1 MSLIEARDITLS
13 ARIGEMSV
21 DVLRHI
27 SFTLEKGETL
37 GLVGES
43 GAGKSMIGRL
53 FSQLL
58 PPGFAVTSGELHFDG
73 LDLINMPAI
82 KRRRLLGKRITFVP
96 QEPMTAL
103 NPVLTIGS
111 QFNEHLRRLGVR
123 GAAARRNL
131 AIKNLSDVHLPEPKS
146 LLGKYPHQLSGGMCQ
161 RVLIALAFAGDPA
174 FVVADEPTTALD
186 VMTQARIMALI
197 AEMQQLHG
205 TAIILITHDL
215 RLAAHVCDKILVMY
229 AGDVVERGA
238 ASNLLTNPRH
248 PYTRSLKRANP
259 SLSGKR
265 MRLPTLPDQMP
276 GLIEFARLAG
286 CRFSA
291 RCPVNAD
298 DCRAGDPAML
308 EITPGHEVL
317 CVPACASDARDAKH
331 VAAPPA
337 PTGSA
342 TAAPLVELKNVSRR
356 FVTRGKWFANAGGVD
371 AVRAVSM
378 AVQPGEF
385 VGIVGES
392 GSGKTTVAR
401 MIAGLDRP
409 SEGQILVRGKDATLQ
424 TAEARHERLETLQMI
439 FQDPQSALNPRR
451 MVESLLT
458 QAMEADH
465 RSHDRA
471 ERQERVTELLR
482 EIGMPAD
489 SRRRYP
495 SQLSGGQRQRIN
507 IGRAL
512 CVAPKLLIADEI
524 VSGLDV
530 SVQAQILNLLLRL
543 REELDISLL
552 LISHDLSVVR
562 YICSRVLVMHRG
574 YVVESGPTEQIFADP
589 RHDYTRTLL
598 AAVPPDDANAPWPP
612 SFNENGRDTPR
623 AC

>member
-1 MSLIEARDITLS
+1 MSLVEARDITLS
-13 ARIGEMSV
+13 ARIGDISV
-21 DVLRHI
+21 EVLRHV
-27 SFTLEKGETL
+27 SFTLEAGETI

-58 PPGFAVTSGELHFDG
+58 PPGFAVTAGELTFDG
-73 LDLINMPAI
+73 LNLIALSAT
-82 KRRRLLGKRITFVP
+82 KRRQLLGKRIAFVP

-103 NPVLTIGS
+103 NPVLSIGS
-111 QFNEHLRRLGVR
+111 QFNEHLKRLGVR
-123 GAAARRNL
+123 GARARRDL
-131 AIKNLSDVHLPEPKS
+131 AVKLLSEVHLPDAKS

-174 FVVADEPTTALD
+174 LVVADEPTTALD

-197 AEMQQLHG
+197 AEMQKLHG
-205 TAIILITHDL
+205 TAMILITHDL

-229 AGDVVERGA
+229 AGDVVERSGA
-238 ASNLLTNPRH
+238 RALLADPRH

-259 SLSGKR
+259 TISGPR
-265 MRLPTLPDQMP
+265 IRLPTLPDQMP
-276 GLIEFARLAG
+276 GLVEFATLSG
-286 CRFSA
+286 CRFSP

-298 DCRAGDPAML
+298 DCLAGGPALL
-308 EITPGHEVL
+308 EVGPDHDVL
-317 CVPACASDARDAKH
+317 CVPACASGGGDITE

-337 PTGSA
+337 PSGTGA
-342 TAAPLVELKNVSRR
+342 DMPLVELKNVSRR
-356 FVTRGKWFANAGGVD
+356 FVTRGKWFADATTVD
-371 AVRAVSM
+371 AVRDVSLTIR
-378 AVQPGEF
+378 QGEF
-385 VGIVGES
+385 IGIVGES

-409 SEGQILVRGKDATLQ
+409 TAGQILVRGKDAGLQ
-424 TAEARHERLETLQMI
+424 TAEARSERLETLQMI

-465 RSHDRA
+465 RNHNAEERKQRA
-471 ERQERVTELLR
+471 QYLLR
-482 EIGMPAD
+482 EIGLPGD

-495 SQLSGGQRQRIN
+495 SQLSGGQRERVN
-507 IGRAL
+507 IGRAI
-512 CVAPKLLIADEI
+512 CVAPKVLVADEI

-530 SVQAQILNLLLRL
+530 SVQAQILNLLLSL

-562 YICSRVLVMHRG
+562 YICSRVFVMHEG
-574 YVVESGPTEQIFADP
+574 YVVESGPTEQVFADP
-589 RHDYTRTLL
+589 QHDYTRTLL
-598 AAVPPDDANAPWPP
+598 AAVPPDDADAPWPP
-612 SFNENGRDTPR
+612 KFNEYGLL
-623 AC
+623 A

>member
-1 MSLIEARDITLS
+1 MSLVEARDITLS
-13 ARIGEMSV
+13 ARIGDRSV
-21 DVLRHI
+21 EVLRHV
-27 SFTLEKGETL
+27 SFTLEAGETL

-58 PPGFAVTSGELHFDG
+58 PPGFAVTAGDLTFDG
-73 LDLINMPAI
+73 LNLIALPAA
-82 KRRRLLGKRITFVP
+82 KRRHLLGKRIAFVP

-103 NPVLTIGS
+103 NPVLSIGN
-111 QFNEHLRRLGVR
+111 QFNEHLQRLGVR
-123 GAAARRNL
+123 GAQARRNM
-131 AIKNLSDVHLPEPKS
+131 AIRFLSEVHLPDAKS

-174 FVVADEPTTALD
+174 LVVADEPTTALD

-197 AEMQQLHG
+197 AEMQKLHG

-229 AGDVVERGA
+229 AGDVVERSGA
-238 ASNLLTNPRH
+238 RKLLTDPRH

-259 SLSGKR
+259 TISGPR

-276 GLIEFARLAG
+276 GLLEFAALSG
-286 CRFSA
+286 CRFSP

-298 DCRAGDPAML
+298 ACRASDPALL
-308 EITPGHEVL
+308 EIGPGHDVL
-317 CVPACASDARDAKH
+317 CVPACASGERDFSE

-337 PTGSA
+337 PSGTG
-342 TAAPLVELKNVSRR
+342 TGVPLVELKDVSRR
-356 FVTRGKWFANAGGVD
+356 FVTRGKWFADATAVD
-371 AVRAVSM
+371 AVRNVSLTIH
-378 AVQPGEF
+378 QGEF
-385 VGIVGES
+385 IGIVGES

-409 SEGQILVRGKDATLQ
+409 TEGQILVRGKDAGLQ
-424 TAEARHERLETLQMI
+424 TAEARSERLETLQMI

-465 RSHDRA
+465 RSHDAEERKQRA
-471 ERQERVTELLR
+471 QYLMR
-482 EIGMPAD
+482 EIGLPGD
-489 SRRRYP
+489 SLRRYP
-495 SQLSGGQRQRIN
+495 SQLSGGQRQRVN
-507 IGRAL
+507 IGRAI
-512 CVAPKLLIADEI
+512 CVAPKVLVADEI

-562 YICSRVLVMHRG
+562 YLCSRVFVMHEG
-574 YVVESGPTEQIFADP
+574 YVVESGPTEQVFADP
-589 RHDYTRTLL
+589 QHAYTRTLL
-598 AAVPPDDANAPWPP
+598 AAVPPDDADAPWPP
-612 SFNENGRDTPR
+612 KFNEDGLL
-623 AC
+623 A

>member
-13 ARIGEMSV
+13 ARIGTLSV
-21 DVLRHI
+21 DVLRRI
-27 SFTLEKGETL
+27 SFSLEKGETL

-58 PPGFAVTSGELHFDG
+58 PPGFTVSQGALSFDG
-73 LDLINMPAI
+73 IDLLGLPAA
-82 KRRRLLGKRITFVP
+82 KRRQLLGKHIAFVP

-103 NPVLTIGS
+103 NPVLSIGS
-111 QFNEHLRRLGVR
+111 QFNEHLKRLGVR
-123 GAAARRNL
+123 GARARRDL
-131 AIKNLSDVHLPEPKS
+131 AMQNLSDVHLADTKS

-205 TAIILITHDL
+205 TAMVLITHDL

-238 ASNLLTNPRH
+238 AGNLLADPRH

-259 SLSGKR
+259 TLSGKR
-265 MRLPTLPDQMP
+265 MLLPTLPDQMP
-276 GLIEFARLAG
+276 GLVEFANLAG
-286 CRFSA
+286 CRFSS

-298 DCRAGDPAML
+298 DCRGGDPAML
-308 EITPGHEVL
+308 EIDAGHDVL
-317 CVPACASDARDAKH
+317 CVPACASGARDT
-331 VAAPPA
+331 VQVEAPPA
-337 PTGSA
+337 PSA
-342 TAAPLVELKNVSRR
+342 GDMAEPLVELRNVSRR
-356 FVTRGKWFANAGGVD
+356 FVSRGKWFANASSVD
-371 AVRAVSM
+371 AVRDVSLTIR
-378 AVQPGEF
+378 QGEF

-401 MIAGLDRP
+401 MIAGLDHP
-409 SEGQILVRGKDATLQ
+409 TAGQILVRGKDSTLQ

-451 MVESLLT
+451 MVESLLA

-465 RSHDRA
+465 RDHSKEERA
-471 ERQERVTELLR
+471 ERVADLLR
-482 EIGMPAD
+482 EIGMPSD
-489 SRRRYP
+489 SRRRFP

-512 CVAPKLLIADEI
+512 CVAPKVLIADEI

-562 YICSRVLVMHRG
+562 YICSRVLVMHQG
-574 YVVESGPTEQIFADP
+574 YVVESGLTEEIFTDP
-589 RHDYTRTLL
+589 QHDYTRTLL
-598 AAVPPDDANAPWPP
+598 AAVPPDDADAPWPP
-612 SFNENGRDTPR
+612 QFSGNG
-623 AC
+623 AG

>member
-1 MSLIEARDITLS
+1 MSLIEAHNITLS
-13 ARIGEMSV
+13 ARLGDISV
-21 DVLRHI
+21 EVLRHV

-58 PPGFAVTSGELHFDG
+58 PPGFAVSAGELLFDG
-73 LDLINMPAI
+73 QDLINMSAA
-82 KRRRLLGKRITFVP
+82 KRRHLLGKRIAFVP

-103 NPVLTIGS
+103 NPARTIGS
-111 QFNEHLRRLGVR
+111 QFNEHLKRLGVR
-123 GAAARRNL
+123 GARARRDQAL
-131 AIKNLSDVHLPEPKS
+131 EKLSDVHLADAKS

-197 AEMQQLHG
+197 AEMQQVHG
-205 TAIILITHDL
+205 TAMILITHDL
-215 RLAAHVCDKILVMY
+215 RLAAHVCDKIMVMY
-229 AGDVVERGA
+229 AGDVVERGTA
-238 ASNLLTNPRH
+238 RNLLSDPRH

-259 SLSGKR
+259 SLSGPR
-265 MRLPTLPDQMP
+265 MHLPTLPDQMP
-276 GLIEFARLAG
+276 GLIEFGRLSG
-286 CRFSA
+286 CRFAA

-298 DCRAGDPAML
+298 DCRAGDPALL
-308 EITPGHEVL
+308 EIAPGHEVL
-317 CVPACASDARDAKH
+317 CVAACASGERDVAE

-337 PTGSA
+337 PAGSGV
-342 TAAPLVELKNVSRR
+342 AAPLVELRNVSRR
-356 FVTRGKWFANAGGVD
+356 FVTRGKWFAAAGHVD
-371 AVRAVSM
+371 AVREVSLTI
-378 AVQPGEF
+378 QPGEF

-401 MIAGLDRP
+401 LIAGLDRP
-409 SEGQILVRGKDATLQ
+409 TEGQILVRGTDATLQ

-458 QAMEADH
+458 QAMEANHRDH
-465 RSHDRA
+465 GKA
-471 ERQERVTELLR
+471 ERAARVEDLLR

-512 CVAPKLLIADEI
+512 CVAPKVLIADEI

-562 YICSRVLVMHRG
+562 YVCSRVLVMHKG
-574 YVVESGPTEQIFADP
+574 WVVESGPTEQVFADP

-598 AAVPPDDANAPWPP
+598 AAVPPDDADAPWPP
-612 SFNENGRDTPR
+612 KLSESGTI
-623 AC
+623 

>member
-1 MSLIEARDITLS
+1 MSLVEARDISLS
-13 ARIGEMSV
+13 ARIGSMSV
-21 DVLRHI
+21 DVLRHV
-27 SFTLEKGETL
+27 SFTLEAGETI

-58 PPGFAVTSGELHFDG
+58 PPGFAVTAGELTFDG
-73 LDLINMPAI
+73 LNLITLPTA
-82 KRRRLLGKRITFVP
+82 KRRQLLGKRIAFVP

-103 NPVLTIGS
+103 NPVLSIGG
-111 QFNEHLRRLGVR
+111 QFNEHLKRLSVGGVR
-123 GAAARRNL
+123 SRREL
-131 AIKNLSDVHLPEPKS
+131 AIKLLSEVHLPDAKS

-174 FVVADEPTTALD
+174 LVVADEPTTALD
-186 VMTQARIMALI
+186 VMTQARIMSLI
-197 AEMQQLHG
+197 AEMQKLHG
-205 TAIILITHDL
+205 TAMILITHDL

-229 AGDVVERGA
+229 AGDVVESSHARK
-238 ASNLLTNPRH
+238 LLADPRH

-259 SLSGKR
+259 TISGPR
-265 MRLPTLPDQMP
+265 MCLPTLPDQMP
-276 GLIEFARLAG
+276 GLVELTALSG
-286 CRFSA
+286 CRFSP

-298 DCRAGDPAML
+298 DCLAGGPTML
-308 EITPGHEVL
+308 KVGLNHHVL
-317 CVPACASDARDAKH
+317 CVPACASDTH
-331 VAAPPA
+331 GISEVAAPPA
-337 PTGSA
+337 PSGTGA
-342 TAAPLVELKNVSRR
+342 GMPLVELKNVSRR
-356 FVTRGKWFANAGGVD
+356 FVTRGKWLSNATIVE
-371 AVRAVSM
+371 AVRSVSLTIR
-378 AVQPGEF
+378 QGEF
-385 VGIVGES
+385 IGIVGES

-409 SEGQILVRGKDATLQ
+409 SEGQILVRGKDAGLQ
-424 TAEARHERLETLQMI
+424 TAEARSERLETLQMI

-465 RSHDRA
+465 RKYDAEERRQRA
-471 ERQERVTELLR
+471 QYLLR
-482 EIGMPAD
+482 EIGLPGD

-495 SQLSGGQRQRIN
+495 SQLSGGQRQRVN
-507 IGRAL
+507 IGRAI
-512 CVAPKLLIADEI
+512 CVAPKVLVADEI

-562 YICSRVLVMHRG
+562 YICSRVFVMHKG
-574 YVVESGPTEQIFADP
+574 YVVESGPTEKVFDDP
-589 RHDYTRTLL
+589 QHDYTRTLL

-612 SFNENGRDTPR
+612 KFNGNGLL
-623 AC
+623 A

>member
-13 ARIGEMSV
+13 ARIGTLSV
-21 DVLRHI
+21 DVLRRI
-27 SFTLEKGETL
+27 SFSLEKGETL

-58 PPGFAVTSGELHFDG
+58 PPGFTVSQGALSFDG
-73 LDLINMPAI
+73 IDLLGLPAA
-82 KRRRLLGKRITFVP
+82 KRRQLLGKHIAFVP

-103 NPVLTIGS
+103 NPVLSIGS
-111 QFNEHLRRLGVR
+111 QFNEHLKRLGVR
-123 GAAARRNL
+123 GARARRDL
-131 AIKNLSDVHLPEPKS
+131 AMQNLSDVHLADTKS

-205 TAIILITHDL
+205 TAMVLITHDL

-238 ASNLLTNPRH
+238 AGNLLADPRH

-259 SLSGKR
+259 TLSGKR
-265 MRLPTLPDQMP
+265 MLLPTLPDQMP
-276 GLIEFARLAG
+276 GLVEFANLAG
-286 CRFSA
+286 CRFSS

-298 DCRAGDPAML
+298 DCRGGDPAML
-308 EITPGHEVL
+308 EIDAGHDVL
-317 CVPACASDARDAKH
+317 CVPACASGARDT
-331 VAAPPA
+331 VQVEAPPA
-337 PTGSA
+337 PSA
-342 TAAPLVELKNVSRR
+342 GDMAEPLVELRNVSRR
-356 FVTRGKWFANAGGVD
+356 FVSRGKWFANASSVD
-371 AVRAVSM
+371 AVRDVSLTIR
-378 AVQPGEF
+378 QGEF

-401 MIAGLDRP
+401 MIAGLDHP
-409 SEGQILVRGKDATLQ
+409 TAGQILVRGKDSTLQ

-451 MVESLLT
+451 MVESLLA

-465 RSHDRA
+465 RDHSKEERA
-471 ERQERVTELLR
+471 ERVADLLR
-482 EIGMPAD
+482 EIGMPSD
-489 SRRRYP
+489 SRRRFP

-512 CVAPKLLIADEI
+512 CVAPKVLIADEI

-562 YICSRVLVMHRG
+562 YICSRVLVMHQG
-574 YVVESGPTEQIFADP
+574 YVVESGLTEEIFADP
-589 RHDYTRTLL
+589 QHDYTRTLL
-598 AAVPPDDANAPWPP
+598 AAVPPDDADAPWPP
-612 SFNENGRDTPR
+612 QFSGNG
-623 AC
+623 AG